1 MFDLSGKPV
10 KKEEYAGKA
19 ALCLK
24 SGPALYAGTAG
35 LDGRPQ
41 VRPAAFAFE
50 QGGALY
56 FLTLK
61 SCRMYAELSKTP
73 YVQFCMIDA
82 ESQLTFRLSGKV
94 CFTEDVDLIERAA
107 ASCPQMLKKAGNDRK
122 MLIAFFLLGA
132 EMILETENDEKQYR
146 LPDPGGV
153 LIGITVKKKTEL
165 RDRIARILER
175 RESEPPALDAE
186 ALRLYDG
193 ALFVF
198 AEAAK
203 ALWPRMDIR
212 PLERSAAFETY
223 DEREKYTARA
233 ASIIGNAV
241 IDKPEDLT
249 YLLNPEKWAGEFL
262 RTVNRESRESE
273 DRQ

>member
-1 MFDLSGKPV
+1 MNISRDYNELLKKKDHTGLAAAFLRSGVPLC
-10 KKEEYAGKA
+10 AG
-19 ALCLK
+19 
-24 SGPALYAGTAG
+24 SIGF
-35 LDGRPQ
+35 DGRPQ

-107 ASCPQMLKKAGNDRK
+107 ASCPQMLKKAGNNRK

-132 EMILETENDEKQYR
+132 EMILETEDDEKQYR

-175 RESEPPALDAE
+175 REEEPPALDAE

-223 DEREKYTARA
+223 DEREKYTAHA

-249 YLLNPEKWAGEFL
+249 YLLDPEKWAGEFL
-262 RTVNRESRESE
+262 RTVNRESE